1 MQSDWLRAFWPKS
14 QEQDFSQ
21 ISDLCQN
28 KANNKHFHYRT
39 NSVKIG
45 TNFSKL
51 KKKPIFCQ
59 FPHFLEQKSFST
71 KSGCHAQL
79 YKGF

>member
-1 MQSDWLRAFWPKS
+1 MQSYWLRTFWPKS
-14 QEQDFSQ
+14 QEQYFSQ
-21 ISDLCQN
+21 ILDLCQN
-28 KANNKHFHYRT
+28 KANNKYFHYRT

-45 TNFSKL
+45 TNFFKL
-51 KKKPIFCQ
+51 KKTYFLPIS
-59 FPHFLEQKSFST
+59 PIWEQKSFST